1 MKIVIHYLNEIDGV
15 EIFPIIGI
23 IIFFSFFVF
32 LLYYLFGLD
41 GSFINDMGELPLDN
55 EVTEKTDKS

>member
-23 IIFFSFFVF
+23 ILFFSFFIT
-32 LLYYLFGLD
+32 LLYYLYGLD
-41 GSFINDMGELPLDN
+41 SGFVNDMGDLPLDN
-55 EVTEKTDKS
+55 DITDKTDKS

>member
-1 MKIVIHYLNEIDGV
+1 MKIVIHYLNEIDGI

-23 IIFFSFFVF
+23 ILFFSFFIF
-32 LLYYLFGLD
+32 LLYYLYSLD
-41 GSFINDMGELPLDN
+41 RGFVNDMGEMPLDN